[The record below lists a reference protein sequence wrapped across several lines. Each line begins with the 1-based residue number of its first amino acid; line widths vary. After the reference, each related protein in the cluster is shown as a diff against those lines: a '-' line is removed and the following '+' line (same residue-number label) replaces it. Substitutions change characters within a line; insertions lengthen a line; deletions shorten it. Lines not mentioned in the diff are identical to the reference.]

1 MPPDSLQ
8 FLDLELLV
16 GAAQQPGLYPVTV
29 VTAPA
34 GQATGMLALDPNAAD
49 LKSALEAIADRDTTD
64 DLFRE
69 FGHRLFDALL
79 ADPMGNLYRTSLG
92 MAQGAGKRLRLRLR
106 IEPPEISALPWEYL
120 YDPEV
125 DLPLAISPNHCLS
138 RYVPINEPARM
149 LQVVP
154 PLRVLVVISDPSNLG
169 DYGLPALDAG
179 QEIQRIQKA
188 LQPRESAGEV
198 KTDVLPHAIAA
209 DLREKLRTFRPH
221 VIHFIGH
228 GGFQDDQGML
238 VMEDDEGKTRFVSDR
253 QFREFFL
260 GADDA
265 KLVILNACQGATSR
279 TREAQSSARALTGL
293 APQVVRRGL
302 GAVVAMQYPIPDKV
316 ALSFAREFYRALAQY
331 YPVDAAVTEGR
342 RAVYQDF
349 GSDRPDWGTPV
360 IFMRSPD
367 GVLFGPST
375 APSPQA
381 TQTGA
386 GITIGGAGANLQGVS
401 ININNVDVAGGNI
414 VQPQPVRDPIQDKR
428 QSQKMTTG
436 LSESLPDHVSGVQ
449 DTGGDVSAQV
459 SLPQLRETLASRFG
473 LEELKTLC
481 FDLNVEAENLP
492 PDRAGMVREL
502 ISYMKRYNRLP
513 ELVDYIR
520 RKRPDIQ

>member
-1 MPPDSLQ
+1 MPPDSPQ

-16 GAAQQPGLYPVTV
+16 GAARQPGLYSVIV
-29 VTAPA
+29 ITAPA
-34 GQATGMLALDPNAAD
+34 GQASGTLALDPNAAD
-49 LKSALEAIADRDTTD
+49 WKSALDAIADRDTTD
-64 DLFRE
+64 ELLRQ
-69 FGHRLFDALL
+69 FGRRLFDALL
-79 ADPMGNLYRTSLG
+79 ADPIGSLYHTSLG
-92 MAQGAGKRLRLRLR
+92 LAQGAGKRLRLRLR

-120 YDPEV
+120 YDPEAE
-125 DLPLAISPNHCLS
+125 LPLAISPNHCLS
-138 RYVPINEPARM
+138 RYVPINEPVRM
-149 LQVVP
+149 LEVAP

-169 DYGLPALDAG
+169 DYGMPTLDAG

-188 LQPRESAGEV
+188 LQQRETAGQV

-238 VMEDDEGKTRFVSDR
+238 VMEDDERKTRLVSDK

-260 GADDA
+260 GADDT
-265 KLVILNACQGATSR
+265 KLVILNACQGAT
-279 TREAQSSARALTGL
+279 QSSARALSGL
-293 APQVVRRGL
+293 APQIVRRGL
-302 GAVVAMQYPIPDKV
+302 SAVVAMQYPIPDRV
-316 ALSFAREFYRALAQY
+316 ALSFAREFYRALAEY

-342 RAVYQDF
+342 RAIYQDF
-349 GSDRPDWGTPV
+349 GSDQPDWGTPV

-367 GVLFGPST
+367 GVLFGPPA
-375 APSPQA
+375 APMPQA
-381 TQTGA
+381 MQTGA
-386 GITIGGAGANLQGVS
+386 GITIGGTGANLQGAS
-401 ININNVDVAGGNI
+401 ININNVDVAGGDI
-414 VQPQPVRDPIQDKR
+414 VHPQPVRDLIQDKL
-428 QSQKMTTG
+428 QAQEMATG
-436 LSESLPDHVSGVQ
+436 LSESSDRVSDVQ
-449 DTGGDVSAQV
+449 DAGSDVSAQV
-459 SLPQLRETLASRFG
+459 SLPQLREMLASRFG

-492 PDRAGMVREL
+492 PDRAGMAREL

>member
-1 MPPDSLQ
+1 MPPDSPH

-16 GAAQQPGLYPVTV
+16 GAARQPGFYPVTV
-29 VTAPA
+29 ITAPA
-34 GQATGMLALDPNAAD
+34 GQASGMLALDLNAAD
-49 LKSALEAIADRDTTD
+49 WKSALDAIADRDTTD
-64 DLFRE
+64 ELLRQ
-69 FGHRLFDALL
+69 FGRRLFDALL
-79 ADPMGNLYRTSLG
+79 AGPIGNLYRTSLG
-92 MAQGAGKRLRLRLR
+92 LAQGAGKRLRLRLR

-120 YDPEV
+120 YDPEAE
-125 DLPLAISPNHCLS
+125 LPLAISPNHCLS
-138 RYVPINEPARM
+138 RYVPINEPVRM
-149 LQVVP
+149 LEVAP
-154 PLRVLVVISDPSNLG
+154 PLRVLIVISDPSDLS
-169 DYGLPALDAG
+169 DYGMPALDAG
-179 QEIQRIQKA
+179 QEAQRIRTA
-188 LQPRESAGEV
+188 LQPRETAGQV

-238 VMEDDEGKTRFVSDR
+238 VMEDDERKTRLVSDK

-265 KLVILNACQGATSR
+265 KLVILNACQGAT
-279 TREAQSSARALTGL
+279 QSSARALSGL
-293 APQVVRRGL
+293 APQIVRRGL
-302 GAVVAMQYPIPDKV
+302 SAVVAMQYPILDKV
-316 ALSFAREFYRALAQY
+316 ALSFACEFYRALAEY

-349 GSDRPDWGTPV
+349 GSDQPDWGTPV

-367 GVLFGPST
+367 GLLFGPPVAS
-375 APSPQA
+375 SPQVM
-381 TQTGA
+381 QTSA
-386 GITIGGAGANLQGVS
+386 GITIGGTGANLQGAS

-414 VQPQPVRDPIQDKR
+414 VHPRPARDLIQDKL
-428 QSQKMTTG
+428 QAQEMATG
-436 LSESLPDHVSGVQ
+436 LSESSDRVSGVQ
-449 DTGGDVSAQV
+449 DAGSDVSAQV
-459 SLPQLRETLASRFG
+459 SLPQLRETLALRFG

-492 PDRAGMVREL
+492 PDRAGMAREL

>member
-1 MPPDSLQ
+1 MPPDSPQ

-16 GAAQQPGLYPVTV
+16 GAARQPGLYPVTV
-29 VTAPA
+29 ITAPA
-34 GQATGMLALDPNAAD
+34 GQATSMLALDSNAAD
-49 LKSALEAIADRDTTD
+49 WKSALDAIAGRNTTD
-64 DLFRE
+64 ELLRQ
-69 FGHRLFDALL
+69 FGRRLFDALL
-79 ADPMGNLYRTSLG
+79 ADPIGSLYHTSLG
-92 MAQGAGKRLRLRLR
+92 LAQGAGKRLRLRLR

-120 YDPEV
+120 YDPEA

-138 RYVPINEPARM
+138 RYVPINEPTRTLEIA
-149 LQVVP
+149 P
-154 PLRVLVVISDPSNLG
+154 PLRVLVVISDPSDLG
-169 DYGLPALDAG
+169 DYGMPALDVE

-188 LQPRESAGEV
+188 LQPREAGGEV
-198 KTDVLPHAIAA
+198 KADVLPHAVAA

-238 VMEDDEGKTRFVSDR
+238 VMEDDERKTRLVSDK

-265 KLVILNACQGATSR
+265 KLVILNVCQGAT
-279 TREAQSSARALTGL
+279 QSSARALAGL

-367 GVLFGPST
+367 GVLFSTPQVAKANERST
-375 APSPQA
+375 ASGSGVNIQA
-381 TQTGA
+381 QQV
-386 GITIGGAGANLQGVS
+386 TIMG
-401 ININNVDVAGGNI
+401 DVAGRDVIKSDLQRASGI
-414 VQPQPVRDPIQDKR
+414 SDTVATDWSPQRLRDV
-428 QSQKMTTG
+428 
-436 LSESLPDHVSGVQ
+436 LS
-449 DTGGDVSAQV
+449 
-459 SLPQLRETLASRFG
+459 SRFD
-473 LEELKTLC
+473 LEELRALC
-481 FDLNVEAENLP
+481 FDLGRDWDDLGGDTKGRKAL
-492 PDRAGMVREL
+492 EL
-502 ISYMKRYNRLP
+502 IGYMQRHDRLP
-513 ELVDYIR
+513 ELVAAIR

>member
-1 MPPDSLQ
+1 MPPDSPQ
-8 FLDLELLV
+8 FLDFELLV
-16 GAAQQPGLYPVTV
+16 GAARQPGLYPVTV
-29 VTAPA
+29 ITAPA
-34 GQATGMLALDPNAAD
+34 GQATSTLALDSNAAD
-49 LKSALEAIADRDTTD
+49 WKSALDAIADRNTTD
-64 DLFRE
+64 ELLRQ
-69 FGHRLFDALL
+69 FGRRLFDALL
-79 ADPMGNLYRTSLG
+79 ADPIGNLYHTSLG
-92 MAQGAGKRLRLRLR
+92 LAQGAGKRLRLRLR

-120 YDPEV
+120 YDPDA
-125 DLPLAISPNHCLS
+125 DLPLAISPDHCLS
-138 RYVPINEPARM
+138 RYLPINEPTRTLEIA
-149 LQVVP
+149 P
-154 PLRVLVVISDPSNLG
+154 PLRVLVVISDPSDLG
-169 DYGLPALDAG
+169 DYGMPALDAE

-188 LQPRESAGEV
+188 LQPREAGGEI

-228 GGFQDDQGML
+228 GGFQDDQGVL
-238 VMEDDEGKTRFVSDR
+238 VMEDDERKTRLVSDK

-265 KLVILNACQGATSR
+265 KLVILNVCQGAT
-279 TREAQSSARALTGL
+279 QSSARALAGL

-367 GVLFGPST
+367 GALFSPPA
-375 APSPQA
+375 APSPPA

-386 GITIGGAGANLQGVS
+386 GITIGGAGANLQGAQISV
-401 ININNVDVAGGNI
+401 NQANVAGGNI
-414 VQPQPVRDPIQDKR
+414 AAPG
-428 QSQKMTTG
+428 SGSASATG
-436 LSESLPDHVSGVQ
+436 WTP
-449 DTGGDVSAQV
+449 T
-459 SLPQLRETLASRFG
+459 QLREILASRFD
-473 LEELKTLC
+473 LEELRTLC
-481 FDLNVEAENLP
+481 FDLGRDWDDLGGDTKGRKAL
-492 PDRAGMVREL
+492 EL
-502 ISYMKRYNRLP
+502 IGYMQRHDRLP
-513 ELVDYIR
+513 ELVAAIR